1 MSERTILA
9 KSRKE
14 DEMLMN
20 ELSKMENLI
29 KEFEARNAESFVDVE
44 EKLSFE
50 RALFEEKSKKVFV
63 SSF

>member
-20 ELSKMENLI
+20 ELNKMENLI